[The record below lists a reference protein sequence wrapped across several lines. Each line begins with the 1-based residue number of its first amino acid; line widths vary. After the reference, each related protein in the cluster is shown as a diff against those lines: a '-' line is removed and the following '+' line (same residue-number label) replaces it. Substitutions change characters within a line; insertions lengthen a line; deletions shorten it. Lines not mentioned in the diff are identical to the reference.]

1 MSAFRSPTNTA
12 RVAGYGAFILALG
25 YGLVSLYWAA
35 GGRRGLGTLGEPL
48 QQLAHSK
55 DATAVIVIS
64 IVIVLKLMGASL
76 ALALV
81 RPWGQRIPRRLLLI
95 AGAVAAAVLIL
106 YGAVEMFG
114 EALVETGA
122 IRPSGHVDWRALR
135 WHLGVW
141 DLWFLA
147 WGVALAVALRG
158 MPVNAWPPIDASQL
172 NSYRARFQ
180 VTTTDRHPNDGDVRP
195 QNWRPAG

>member
-1 MSAFRSPTNTA
+1 LA
-12 RVAGYGAFILALG
+12 LALG
-25 YGLVSLYWAA
+25 YALVSLYWAA
-35 GGRRGLGTLGEPL
+35 GGTRGLGTLGGSIER
-48 QQLAHSK
+48 LARSE
-55 DATAVIVIS
+55 DATAATVIS
-64 IVIVLKLMGASL
+64 IVIILKLAAAFL

-95 AGAVAAAVLIL
+95 AGGVAATVLIL
-106 YGAVEMFG
+106 YGGVQVIS

-147 WGVALAVALRG
+147 WGVALGVALR
-158 MPVNAWPPIDASQL
+158 A
-172 NSYRARFQ
+172 YRS
-180 VTTTDRHPNDGDVRP
+180 NG
-195 QNWRPAG
+195 